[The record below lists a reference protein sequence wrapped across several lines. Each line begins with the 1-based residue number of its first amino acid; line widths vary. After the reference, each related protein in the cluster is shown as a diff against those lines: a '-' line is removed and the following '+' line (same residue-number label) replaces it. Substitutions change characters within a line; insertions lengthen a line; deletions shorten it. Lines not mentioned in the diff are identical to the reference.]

1 MNNQWNSDVITP
13 EGEAGSTPIATNG
26 GLDVNTSGEL
36 EVKVDGSTIDINS
49 SGELEAIGGGAV
61 YEAGEGIVI
70 DGHTISADETVLA
83 TKAEL
88 ESYATTE
95 SVTAGLSAKQDT
107 ISDLDAIRSGAQA
120 GASAVQPSGL
130 APYAT
135 TASVNTALLTKQD
148 VISDLSTIR
157 SGAEAG
163 ATALQPGALDDYVT
177 DSDLSTALSSKQDTI
192 SDLGTIRA
200 GAAAGATAVQ
210 SADLAPYATT
220 TAVETAL
227 AGKQDVISDL
237 STIRSGAAA
246 GATALQPGA
255 LDNYV
260 TSTQLNTGLAGKQDV
275 LTAGSNI
282 TISNGTIS
290 AVDTTYTAGANITI
304 ENGVISAT
312 DGDTRY
318 SAGNGIDIDAN
329 NEISV
334 KVDGR
339 TILNNMDGE
348 GLLGLAIADGSLA
361 IRGGGV
367 AVTNPV
373 PASTSADANKVLT
386 VNGSGNAAWATPA
399 TVTVDQTYN
408 ASSTNAQSGT
418 AVAGAIATKQDT
430 ISDLSTIRSGASAG
444 ATAVQPGSLATVAT
458 TGSYNDL
465 SDKPTIPPGVV
476 VDQTYDGT
484 SANAQSGTAVAGAIA
499 TKQDILTAGKGITI
513 SNNVI
518 SSDDSVFYA
527 ERDVTTFSEISAAVN
542 AGKTVYAMNTGDDPT
557 DTAYLFWLDSI
568 IRTGSNGTAQ
578 FMRMR
583 VDNPSYYNGYDV
595 IQCVHNENLSPADQW
610 LEFAS
615 ISSGLPIP
623 VGENKTLVTD
633 SYGAAVWT
641 NTPDL
646 SVYATTSAMNTAL
659 AGKQDTISDL
669 STIRS
674 GASAG
679 ATAVQ
684 PGDLATVATTGAY
697 SDLSGTPDL
706 SGYATT
712 SAMNTAL
719 AGKQDTISDLATIRS
734 GAAAGA
740 TAVQPSSLA
749 TVATT
754 GDYDDL
760 TNKPT
765 IPVVPS
771 TKPVVAGS
779 NITITDGANNVT
791 IAATDTTYTAGT
803 GLTLSSGAF
812 SVDTSVVATQS
823 DLSSYTPTA
832 SLATVATTGDY
843 GDLSNRPTIPVI
855 GTVTIPDPTPDP
867 EPEPEPTEPSEP
879 EIPSDVPVEEE

>member
-70 DGHTISADETVLA
+70 DGGTISADETVLA

-135 TASVNTALLTKQD
+135 TASVNTALLAKQD

-220 TAVETAL
+220 SAVETAL

-290 AVDTTYTAGANITI
+290 AADTTYTAGANITI

-318 SAGNGIDIDAN
+318 SAGNGIDIDVN

-334 KVDGR
+334 DTTVVATQADLAGKQDVISDLA
-339 TILNNMDGE
+339 TIRSGASA
-348 GLLGLAIADGSLA
+348 GAT
-361 IRGGGV
+361 
-367 AVTNPV
+367 AVQPG
-373 PASTSADANKVLT
+373 DL
-386 VNGSGNAAWATPA
+386 A
-399 TVTVDQTYN
+399 TVATTGAYSDLSGKPTIPVVDQTYD
-408 ASSTNAQSGT
+408 AGSTNAMSGVAVASAITNNIDQTYDHESPLAQSGT
-418 AVAGAIATKQDT
+418 AVAGALSTKQDVISDLSTIRSGAQAGATAVQPGSLATVATTGAYSDLSGTPDLSGYATTSAMNTALAGKQDT
-430 ISDLSTIRSGASAG
+430 ISDLATIRSGASAG

-499 TKQDILTAGKGITI
+499 TKQD
-513 SNNVI
+513 
-518 SSDDSVFYA
+518 
-527 ERDVTTFSEISAAVN
+527 
-542 AGKTVYAMNTGDDPT
+542 
-557 DTAYLFWLDSI
+557 
-568 IRTGSNGTAQ
+568 
-578 FMRMR
+578 
-583 VDNPSYYNGYDV
+583 
-595 IQCVHNENLSPADQW
+595 
-610 LEFAS
+610 
-615 ISSGLPIP
+615 
-623 VGENKTLVTD
+623 
-633 SYGAAVWT
+633 
-641 NTPDL
+641 
-646 SVYATTSAMNTAL
+646 
-659 AGKQDTISDL
+659 TISDL
-669 STIRS
+669 ATIRS
-674 GASAG
+674 GAQAG

>member
-1 MNNQWNSDVITP
+1 LSGTP
-13 EGEAGSTPIATNG
+13 D
-26 GLDVNTSGEL
+26 LSG
-36 EVKVDGSTIDINS
+36 
-49 SGELEAIGGGAV
+49 
-61 YEAGEGIVI
+61 
-70 DGHTISADETVLA
+70 
-83 TKAEL
+83 
-88 ESYATTE
+88 YATT
-95 SVTAGLSAKQDT
+95 SAMNTALAAKQD
-107 ISDLDAIRSGAQA
+107 
-120 GASAVQPSGL
+120 V
-130 APYAT
+130 
-135 TASVNTALLTKQD
+135 
-148 VISDLSTIR
+148 
-157 SGAEAG
+157 
-163 ATALQPGALDDYVT
+163 
-177 DSDLSTALSSKQDTI
+177 
-192 SDLGTIRA
+192 
-200 GAAAGATAVQ
+200 
-210 SADLAPYATT
+210 
-220 TAVETAL
+220 
-227 AGKQDVISDL
+227 
-237 STIRSGAAA
+237 
-246 GATALQPGA
+246 
-255 LDNYV
+255 
-260 TSTQLNTGLAGKQDV
+260 
-275 LTAGSNI
+275 
-282 TISNGTIS
+282 
-290 AVDTTYTAGANITI
+290 
-304 ENGVISAT
+304 
-312 DGDTRY
+312 
-318 SAGNGIDIDAN
+318 
-329 NEISV
+329 
-334 KVDGR
+334 
-339 TILNNMDGE
+339 
-348 GLLGLAIADGSLA
+348 
-361 IRGGGV
+361 
-367 AVTNPV
+367 
-373 PASTSADANKVLT
+373 
-386 VNGSGNAAWATPA
+386 
-399 TVTVDQTYN
+399 
-408 ASSTNAQSGT
+408 
-418 AVAGAIATKQDT
+418 

-499 TKQDILTAGKGITI
+499 TKQDILTAGNGITI

-557 DTAYLFWLDSI
+557 DTAFLFWLDSI

-610 LEFAS
+610 FEFAS
-615 ISSGLPIP
+615 ISSGLPVP

-659 AGKQDTISDL
+659 AGKQDVISDL

-719 AGKQDTISDLATIRS
+719 AGKQDTISDLSTIRS
-734 GAAAGA
+734 GASAGA

-765 IPVVPS
+765 IPAVPS

-812 SVDTSVVATQS
+812 SVDTTVVATQS

-832 SLATVATTGDY
+832 SLASVATTGDY

-855 GTVTIPDPTPDP
+855 GTVTIPDQT
-867 EPEPEPTEPSEP
+867 
-879 EIPSDVPVEEE
+879 PSDSGNNTPPPDDGGDGEYTVEIE

>member
-70 DGHTISADETVLA
+70 DGGTISADETVLA

-135 TASVNTALLTKQD
+135 TASVNTALLAKQD

-220 TAVETAL
+220 SAVETAL

-290 AVDTTYTAGANITI
+290 AADTTYTAGANITI

-318 SAGNGIDIDAN
+318 SAGNGIDIDVN

-334 KVDGR
+334 DTTVVATQADLAGKQDVISDLA
-339 TILNNMDGE
+339 TIRSGASA
-348 GLLGLAIADGSLA
+348 GAT
-361 IRGGGV
+361 
-367 AVTNPV
+367 AVQPG
-373 PASTSADANKVLT
+373 DL
-386 VNGSGNAAWATPA
+386 A
-399 TVTVDQTYN
+399 TVATTGAYSDLSGKPTIPVVDQTYD
-408 ASSTNAQSGT
+408 AGSTNAMSGVAVASAITNNIDQTYDHESPLAQSGT
-418 AVAGAIATKQDT
+418 AVAGALSTKQDVISDLSTIRSGAQAGATAVQPGSLATVATTGAYSDLSGTPDLSGYATTSAMNTALAGKQDT
-430 ISDLSTIRSGASAG
+430 ISDLATIRSGASAG

-499 TKQDILTAGKGITI
+499 TKQDTI
-513 SNNVI
+513 SDLATIRSGAQAGATAVQPGDLATVATTGAY
-518 SSDDSVFYA
+518 SD
-527 ERDVTTFSEISAAVN
+527 
-542 AGKTVYAMNTGDDPT
+542 
-557 DTAYLFWLDSI
+557 
-568 IRTGSNGTAQ
+568 
-578 FMRMR
+578 
-583 VDNPSYYNGYDV
+583 
-595 IQCVHNENLSPADQW
+595 LS
-610 LEFAS
+610 
-615 ISSGLPIP
+615 G
-623 VGENKTLVTD
+623 
-633 SYGAAVWT
+633 
-641 NTPDL
+641 TPDL
-646 SVYATTSAMNTAL
+646 SGYATTSAMNTAL